1 MKQLIPIFSLA
12 ILMVACNSN
21 PNANTTAASATPQ
34 VQQAPAYNV
43 DTVGLAQFQQWK
55 VTHELAADNEYQ
67 TAIVH
72 NKVAAPVK
80 RITRTYA
87 APLPQA
93 QASSTAS
100 TNSGTVSSNTDGGAM
115 SSESSNTAK
124 APVKK
129 GISKTVKGTA
139 IGAGVGA
146 AAGAVINKKNRVLG
160 GVIGGVI
167 GGAVG
172 YGIGHHMD
180 KQDAAP
186 LFTSN

>member
-12 ILMVACNSN
+12 ILMAACNSN
-21 PNANTTAASATPQ
+21 PNANTVATGAEPQ

-55 VTHELAADNEYQ
+55 VTHELAAVNEYEKP
-67 TAIVH
+67 AVH
-72 NKVAAPVK
+72 NTVATPVK

-87 APLPQA
+87 APQS
-93 QASSTAS
+93 QTSSTAS
-100 TNSGTVSSNTDGGAM
+100 TNSGSGSVSDNTNGGTM
-115 SSESSNTAK
+115 NSESSNTAK